1 MAWEGK
7 PMKLRSLLGGIV
19 LALSLGA
26 PGAGAVP
33 FSSIVAFGDSL
44 SDNGN
49 LFAATGQPP
58 FPYFNGRFSNGPV
71 AVEVMAATLGVPLL
85 DFAWGGATS
94 GFGNVADGGT
104 PLTAGAFGLPGVATQ
119 AIQYAASVGIGG
131 ADPNALYVIWGG
143 ANDLLFDVSGPI
155 PAASR
160 ISFITAGL
168 ALLGA
173 KHILVPNLPDL
184 GKTPSVVAD
193 GPVASLLGTAGSIAF
208 NASLKNQLDDL
219 DGLLAGVNVY
229 QFNTFSLF
237 NDVRA
242 NPGAY
247 GFSNVT
253 DPCFNG
259 ASVCANPD
267 EYLFWDGV
275 HPTARAH
282 GILAGQFI
290 AAVPEPSTY
299 ALMAAG
305 LVFVLVVARRR
316 LRS

>member
-1 MAWEGK
+1 MRYRAAWAGVA
-7 PMKLRSLLGGIV
+7 LALV
-19 LALSLGA
+19 LAA
-26 PGAGAVP
+26 AGPARAVS
-33 FSSIVAFGDSL
+33 FTSIYAFGDSL

-58 FPYFNGRFSNGPV
+58 SPYFNGRFSNGPV
-71 AVEVMAATLGVPLL
+71 AVERMATTLGIPLF

-94 GFGNVADGGT
+94 GFGNVADGGVPFT
-104 PLTAGAFGLPGVATQ
+104 PGAFGLPGVATQ

-131 ADPNALYVIWGG
+131 ADPNALYVVWGG

-173 KHILVPNLPDL
+173 KHVLVPNLPDL
-184 GKTPSVVAD
+184 GKTPSVTAD
-193 GPVASLLGTAGSIAF
+193 GPAAAVLGTAASIAF
-208 NASLKNQLDDL
+208 NVSLRNQLDDL

-237 NDVRA
+237 NDVRM
-242 NPGAY
+242 NPLAY
-247 GFSNVT
+247 GFTNVT

-259 ASVCANPD
+259 VSVCANPD

-299 ALMAAG
+299 VLMAAG
-305 LVFVLVVARRR
+305 LLVVLVIARRR
-316 LRS
+316 LSG